1 MMMRAVVVV
10 VVVAVVVVVLLGVS
24 AGATAKNHVT
34 CKIVNGEE
42 REGRSGGKGER
53 KRKRGSRTQSKR
65 DFHSSW
71 LLQCDPSA
79 EYGCFVDDL
88 TPRTLPQKANN
99 AGRCLV
105 LSSKCGYKSAAGT
118 NSQISNKQ
126 THVYA
131 PLSPSLSLALPLQV
145 LRSAL

>member
-1 MMMRAVVVV
+1 MMRAVVVV

-34 CKIVNGEE
+34 CKIVN
-42 REGRSGGKGER
+42 
-53 KRKRGSRTQSKR
+53 
-65 DFHSSW
+65 
-71 LLQCDPSA
+71 

>member
-1 MMMRAVVVV
+1 MVVV

-99 AGRCLV
+99 AGSCV
-105 LSSKCGYKSAAGT
+105 LCGLLFEFKMWLPVSSGT
-118 NSQISNKQ
+118 TSQ
-126 THVYA
+126 
-131 PLSPSLSLALPLQV
+131 PSKH
-145 LRSAL
+145 R